1 MADIKVTSYQELHN
15 TARQLNDSSQTY
27 RDIYKSLLNLANEMG
42 QAWEGADNKAYVERI
57 NGIANRLEDMSKKL
71 EVASK
76 TLDTQATNYETA
88 QSQNAQQAGRLP
100 S

>member
-42 QAWEGADNKAYVERI
+42 QA
-57 NGIANRLEDMSKKL
+57 
-71 EVASK
+71 
-76 TLDTQATNYETA
+76 
-88 QSQNAQQAGRLP
+88 
-100 S
+100 